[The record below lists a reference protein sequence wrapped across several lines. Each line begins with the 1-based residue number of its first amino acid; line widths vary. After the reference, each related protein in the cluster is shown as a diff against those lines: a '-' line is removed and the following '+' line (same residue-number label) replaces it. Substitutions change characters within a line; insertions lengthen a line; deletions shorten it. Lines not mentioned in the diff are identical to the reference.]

1 MRPSRRPR
9 VGHAS
14 GAARCSRQIVGRA
27 SLDRRD
33 PTMQL
38 TGRAALLTGGKRI
51 GAAVADAL
59 AEGGA
64 DVALS
69 FNHSR
74 DEAER
79 AADAIRARGRQ
90 AFIAPADLGDPSACD
105 RLVRDAA
112 AALGRLDILVHMASV
127 YTKTPFDELT
137 VDDWDRAMAVDLR
150 GAFLCA
156 RAAVPHMRQQGGGRI
171 VVFSDW
177 TARGG
182 RPTYT
187 GYLPYYVA
195 KAGAGALA
203 EVLALELAP
212 DGILVNAIAP
222 GPIRSPVD
230 LDDAASDAVTRATPL
245 GRWGGDEEIAKAV
258 RALVESDFTTGETIR
273 VDGGRHLR

>member
-1 MRPSRRPR
+1 
-9 VGHAS
+9 
-14 GAARCSRQIVGRA
+14 
-27 SLDRRD
+27 
-33 PTMQL
+33 MQL

>member
-1 MRPSRRPR
+1 
-9 VGHAS
+9 
-14 GAARCSRQIVGRA
+14 
-27 SLDRRD
+27 
-33 PTMQL
+33 MQL
-38 TGRAALLTGGKRI
+38 MGRAALVTGGKRI

-69 FNHSR
+69 FNRSR

-79 AADAIRARGRQ
+79 AAEAVRARGRQ

-105 RLVRDAA
+105 QLVRDAA

-127 YTKTPFDELT
+127 YAKTPFDELT

-156 RAAVPHMRQQGGGRI
+156 RAAVPEMRAQGGGRI

-222 GPIRSPVD
+222 GPIRTPAD
-230 LDDAASDAVTRATPL
+230 LDDASADAVVQATPL
-245 GRWGGDEEIAKAV
+245 GRWGGDEEIVKAV
-258 RALVESDFTTGETIR
+258 RALVESDFMTGETIR